1 MQKAI
6 GLIKYALFL
15 GLQYEGEDQ
24 NVDVEV
30 VDDEREGMD
39 DA

>member
-1 MQKAI
+1 M
-6 GLIKYALFL
+6 LIVSNVRF
-15 GLQYEGEDQ
+15 GSQYEGEDQ

-30 VDDEREGMD
+30 LDEERSHLD

>member
-1 MQKAI
+1 MR
-6 GLIKYALFL
+6 F

-30 VDDEREGMD
+30 VDEEKEYMDE
-39 DA
+39 A

>member
-1 MQKAI
+1 M
-6 GLIKYALFL
+6 IKF

-30 VDDEREGMD
+30 VDDEKEYMD